1 MPDRKVTELWKEVQK
16 IKASQQDLS
25 PEERDDDFVIYQK
38 VLNQAIKKETRR
50 RKRLYKAGLALLR
63 KANF

>member
-1 MPDRKVTELWKEVQK
+1 MPDRKVKELWTEVQK
-16 IKASQQDLS
+16 IKASQQHLS

-38 VLNQAIKKETRR
+38 VLNQALNKETRR

-63 KANF
+63 KGIF